1 MKLGLIFPGGGMQ
14 IREMTAIGKEAEEAG
29 FASLYVTEA
38 WRSGFVPLT
47 ALAMATQRVRL
58 GTYVLNAYGRSP
70 LLTGMSAIDVD
81 ELSAGRLLL
90 GVGSGNRH
98 INEDWQG
105 IPHVEPYQKMK
116 EYIECLKQI
125 VRARG
130 AAAMVYEG
138 KIHRMHWTP
147 AVDPV
152 RESIPIYLSAIFP
165 RMIKVAGQVADGVA
179 IGALNSPEYIRTVL
193 QPRVREAAAQTGR
206 DPQSLGYLMAIF
218 VSVSED
224 RERARQTAREAICRL
239 FSPLPHPYYDFLLRE
254 QGFSAAADA
263 ARKLVPQGKLKHAA
277 EAIPDEAIDRLTI
290 AGTPAECRRRI
301 AAYEGIVEEV
311 ICVNVSHATTP
322 TSGPL
327 GSYRSLLGLRSNERK
342 R

>member
-1 MKLGLIFPGGGMQ
+1 MKLGLIFPGGGMK
-14 IREMTAIGKEAEEAG
+14 IRDMVTIGTEAEGAG
-29 FASLYVTEA
+29 FNSLYVTEA

-70 LLTGMSAIDVD
+70 LITGMSAIDLD
-81 ELSAGRLLL
+81 ELSGGRLFL

-105 IPHVEPYQKMK
+105 VPHTEPYQKMK

-125 VRARG
+125 VRTPLG
-130 AAAMVYEG
+130 TPMVYEG

-147 AVDPV
+147 AVNPF

-165 RMIKVAGQVADGVA
+165 RMVKVAGQAADGVA
-179 IGALNSPEYIRTVL
+179 IGAMGSVEYLRDVL
-193 QPRVREAAAQTGR
+193 QLRVREAAAQAGR
-206 DPQSLGYLMAIF
+206 DPQSLGYVMAIF

-224 RERARQTAREAICRL
+224 RQQARQAAREAICRL

-263 ARKLVPQGKLKHAA
+263 AQKLVPAGKLKQAA
-277 EAIPDEAIDRLTI
+277 ETIPDEAIDRLTI
-290 AGTPAECRRRI
+290 AGTPAECRQRI
-301 AAYEGIVEEV
+301 AQYEGIVEEV
-311 ICVNVSHATTP
+311 ICVNVSYAVPNETD
-322 TSGPL
+322 PL
-327 GSYRSLLGLRSNERK
+327 GSYRQILDLR
-342 R
+342 

>member
-14 IREMTAIGKEAEEAG
+14 IREMTAIATEAEEAG

-58 GTYVLNAYGRSP
+58 GAYVLNAYGRSP
-70 LLTGMSAIDVD
+70 MLTGMSAIDVD
-81 ELSAGRLLL
+81 ELSGGRLLL

-125 VRARG
+125 VRARSG
-130 AAAMVYEG
+130 DSMVYEG

-152 RESIPIYLSAIFP
+152 RKSIPIYLSAIFP
-165 RMIKVAGQVADGVA
+165 RMVKVAGQVADGVA

-193 QPRVREAAAQTGR
+193 QPRVREAAVQADR

-263 ARKLVPQGKLKHAA
+263 ARKLVPQGKLKQAA
-277 EAIPDEAIDRLTI
+277 ESIPDEAIDRLTI
-290 AGTPAECRRRI
+290 AGTPEECRQRV
-301 AAYEGIVEEV
+301 ALYEGIVEEV
-311 ICVNVSHATTP
+311 ICVNVSYATTQ
-322 TSGPL
+322 TSDPL
-327 GSYRSLLGLRSNERK
+327 GAYRNLLKLQ
-342 R
+342 

>member
-14 IREMTAIGKEAEEAG
+14 IREMTVIGQAAEEAG
-29 FASLYVTEA
+29 FDSLYVTEA
-38 WRSGFVPLT
+38 WRSGFVPLI
-47 ALAMATQRVRL
+47 ALAMTTQRVRL

-81 ELSAGRLLL
+81 ELSGGRLLL

-130 AAAMVYEG
+130 GAAMAYEG

-147 AVDPV
+147 AVDPL

-179 IGALNSPEYIRTVL
+179 IGALNSPEYIRAVL
-193 QPRVREAAAQTGR
+193 QPRVQEAAAQAGR
-206 DPQSLGYLMAIF
+206 DPRALGYLMAIF

-224 RERARQTAREAICRL
+224 REHARQTAREAICRL

-263 ARKLVPQGKLKHAA
+263 ARKLVPQGKLKQAA
-277 EAIPDEAIDRLTI
+277 EAIPDDAIDRLTI
-290 AGTPAECRRRI
+290 AGTPAECRQRI
-301 AAYEGIVEEV
+301 AAYEGMVEEV
-311 ICVNVSHATTP
+311 ICVNVSHVTTQG
-322 TSGPL
+322 SDPL
-327 GSYRSLLGLRSNERK
+327 GPYRGLLGLRSN
-342 R
+342 